1 MAMPSVTPHSEA
13 GARGGGQA
21 GNEGSAAL
29 RAWLYEVK
37 PDGTSHLMGPPTSRP
52 MAEIEAGGTLCVSVE
67 GGQNTPARKYL
78 KAPPAEGMS
87 SDPVTVTMDPRNGF
101 WMIQNSG
108 RTNTLR
114 VQQYGLAAVPLRP
127 QTAMPMAGRDVA
139 VWIPV
144 VPHGSM
150 PGKSESFR
158 LLILATGPEK
168 QDGLGSTRLI
178 TAPRRYLSEAKQEA
192 LIAYFGDHLSW
203 PPLPAPHVR
212 QQAEV
217 ERIAHQHG
225 LAKTPTPE
233 RWARNRF
240 DVLAGRDGLFRD
252 ADWFPRLGGPD
263 RTLANHLAAFHRLVE
278 LRTITLRR
286 VCEWASRHDVEPYVL
301 IDRRLIPPRYH

>member
-1 MAMPSVTPHSEA
+1 MTTTSPPPSSSGA
-13 GARGGGQA
+13 GAWGGGRD
-21 GNEGSAAL
+21 EGSPAAL
-29 RAWLYEVK
+29 RAWLYEVM
-37 PDGTSHLMGPPTSRP
+37 PDGTSHPMAPAAGRP
-52 MAEIEAGGTLCVSVE
+52 MAVVEPNGVLYVSVE
-67 GGQNTPARKYL
+67 GGQNTPTRKYL

-87 SDPVTVTMDPRNGF
+87 TDPVTVGMDQRNGV
-101 WMIQNSG
+101 WMVRNSG

-114 VQQYGLAAVPLRP
+114 VQQYGLSAVPLRP

-144 VPHGSM
+144 VPRG
-150 PGKSESFR
+150 PATGKSESFR
-158 LLILATGPEK
+158 LLILAGSEPTDGPGPTK
-168 QDGLGSTRLI
+168 LI

-217 ERIAHQHG
+217 EKIALLYG
-225 LAKTPTPE
+225 LAKEPTPE

-286 VCEWASRHDVEPYVL
+286 VCEWTKTHNVGPYTL
-301 IDRRLIPPRYH
+301 IDKQLVPPRW

>member
-1 MAMPSVTPHSEA
+1 MAVPFGTPHA
-13 GARGGGQA
+13 AGGARGGDRA
-21 GNEGSAAL
+21 GDEGSAAL
-29 RAWLYEVK
+29 WAWLYEVK
-37 PDGTSHLMGPPTSRP
+37 PDGTSHLMGPPTGRP

-114 VQQYGLAAVPLRP
+114 VQQYGLSAVPLRP
-127 QTAMPMAGRDVA
+127 QTLMPMAGRDVA

-144 VPHGSM
+144 VPHRSVQ
-150 PGKSESFR
+150 GKSESFR

-168 QDGLGSTRLI
+168 QDGLGPTRLI
-178 TAPRRYLSEAKQEA
+178 TAPRRYLSDAKQEA

-225 LAKTPTPE
+225 LAKTPSPE

-252 ADWFPRLGGPD
+252 ADWYPRLGGPD

-286 VCEWASRHDVEPYVL
+286 VCDWAKRHDVEPYTI
-301 IDRRLIPPRYH
+301 IDRRLIPPR

>member
-1 MAMPSVTPHSEA
+1 MTVSRTGYGDAPT
-13 GARGGGQA
+13 
-21 GNEGSAAL
+21 L
-29 RAWLYEVK
+29 RAWLYEVR
-37 PDGTSHLMGPPTSRP
+37 PDGTSHPMGP
-52 MAEIEAGGTLCVSVE
+52 AGARATAAVDQGGALHVSVE

-87 SDPVTVTMDPRNGF
+87 SDPVTVIMDPRTGC

-114 VQQYGLAAVPLRP
+114 VQQYGLSAVPLRP
-127 QTAMPMAGRDVA
+127 QTSMPMAAQDVA

-144 VPHGSM
+144 VPHGAAS
-150 PGKSESFR
+150 GKSESFR
-158 LLILATGPEK
+158 LLILSGTERQEGP
-168 QDGLGSTRLI
+168 GATRLI
-178 TAPRRYLSEAKQEA
+178 TAPRRYLSDAKQEA

-217 ERIAHQHG
+217 ERIAVQYR
-225 LAKTPTPE
+225 LAKEPTPE

-286 VCEWASRHDVEPYVL
+286 VFEWADKHDVAPYVL
-301 IDRRLIPPRYH
+301 IDRQLVLP

>member
-1 MAMPSVTPHSEA
+1 MTDGRA
-13 GARGGGQA
+13 GYSDAP
-21 GNEGSAAL
+21 AL
-29 RAWLYEVK
+29 RAWLYEVR
-37 PDGTSHLMGPPTSRP
+37 PDGTSHPMGAVGAR
-52 MAEIEAGGTLCVSVE
+52 AAAVVDHGGTLHVSVE
-67 GGQNTPARKYL
+67 GGQNTPTRKYL

-87 SDPVTVTMDPRNGF
+87 SDPVTVSMDQRAGC

-114 VQQYGLAAVPLRP
+114 VQQYGLSAVPLRP
-127 QTAMPMAGRDVA
+127 QTSMPMAGQDFA

-144 VPHGSM
+144 VPHGSG

-158 LLILATGPEK
+158 LLILSGTERQEGP
-168 QDGLGSTRLI
+168 GATRLI
-178 TAPRRYLSEAKQEA
+178 TAPRRYLSDAKQEA

-217 ERIAHQHG
+217 ERIAVQYR
-225 LAKTPTPE
+225 LAKDPTPE

-263 RTLANHLAAFHRLVE
+263 RTLANHLAAFYRLVE

-286 VCEWASRHDVEPYVL
+286 VFDWADKHDVAPYLL
-301 IDRRLIPPRYH
+301 IDRQLLLP

>member
-1 MAMPSVTPHSEA
+1 
-13 GARGGGQA
+13 
-21 GNEGSAAL
+21 
-29 RAWLYEVK
+29 
-37 PDGTSHLMGPPTSRP
+37 MGPPTGRP
-52 MAEIEAGGTLCVSVE
+52 MAAIESGGTLCVSVE
-67 GGQNTPARKYL
+67 GGQNTPAKKYL

-87 SDPVTVTMDPRNGF
+87 SDPVTVSMDPRNGF
-101 WMIQNSG
+101 WMIQNTG

-114 VQQYGLAAVPLRP
+114 VQQYGLSAVPLRP
-127 QTAMPMAGRDVA
+127 QTSMPMAGRDVA

-144 VPHGSM
+144 VPHGPTS
-150 PGKSESFR
+150 GKSESFR
-158 LLILATGPEK
+158 LLIVATGPEK
-168 QDGLGSTRLI
+168 QEGPGPTRLI

-217 ERIAHQHG
+217 EKIASQYG
-225 LAKTPTPE
+225 LAKTPSAE

-286 VCEWASRHDVEPYVL
+286 VCEWATRHDVEPYVL
-301 IDRRLIPPRYH
+301 IDKQLVPPR

>member
-1 MAMPSVTPHSEA
+1 MAIPSPMP
-13 GARGGGQA
+13 GALGGGGA
-21 GNEGSAAL
+21 GVEPAGPL
-29 RAWLYEVK
+29 RAWLYEVM
-37 PDGTSHLMGPPTSRP
+37 PDGTSNP
-52 MAEIEAGGTLCVSVE
+52 MATSTGRSMVTVEPGCTLHISVE

-114 VQQYGLAAVPLRP
+114 VQQYGLSAVPLRP

-144 VPHGSM
+144 VPHRTTSD
-150 PGKSESFR
+150 KSESFR

-168 QDGLGSTRLI
+168 QDGIGPTRLI

-192 LIAYFGDHLSW
+192 LIVYFGDHLSW

-217 ERIAHQHG
+217 EKIAYQHG
-225 LAKTPTPE
+225 LAKASTPE

-252 ADWFPRLGGPD
+252 ADWFPRLGGAD
-263 RTLANHLAAFHRLVE
+263 RTLANHLAAFYRLVE
-278 LRTITLRR
+278 LRTITLAR
-286 VCEWASRHDVEPYVL
+286 VCDWTERYDIRPYVI
-301 IDRRLIPPRYH
+301 IDRQLIPPR